1 MKLSSFA
8 LAILGAACLACGAA
22 AAPILLAGQD
32 APVQFSGGCTVE
44 PISFESAGTNLAF
57 WTSFFEPY
65 GVLASRWTDPDQ
77 VPQPQLLIPGD
88 GIAFAAGPNPA
99 GFVVAWR
106 RFADSLL
113 HFRIY
118 GPNLLPVQPVND
130 VGTTAGQPALEVE
143 ANGDFAIAWVDPV
156 QGLLVRRFFA
166 SGDPATPVVPVAAGG
181 EPYNLRV
188 VLGDQGFL
196 VIWNDL
202 LPGNPLRVRGFSPAG
217 APLGAVV
224 DLGMGFVE
232 GAPVSDGYLVLSS
245 EENLASRLLA
255 SDGQP
260 LAPEVPLG
268 GPAFQVRSAAA
279 APDFVWLAWIEG
291 DGRLMGAALDELG
304 LFAIPPTPL
313 VEPFGNNFPFLSS
326 LVAVPEGFR
335 LTWSLGIDVPIPV
348 PCSAGADGGMTQDF
362 GPAAIVD
369 VPMLSNLGLA
379 LCALMFAIAG
389 ALLHSHR

>member
-118 GPNLLPVQPVND
+118 GPNLLPVQPTAL
-130 VGTTAGQPALEVE
+130 VGTTAGRPALEVE
-143 ANGDFAIAWVDPV
+143 ASGDFAIAWVDPV
-156 QGLLVRRFFA
+156 QGLLVRRFLA
-166 SGDPATPVVPVAAGG
+166 SGDPAIPVVPVATGG
-181 EPYNLRV
+181 APYNLQV

-202 LPGNPLRVRGFSPAG
+202 LPGNPLHVRGFSPAG

-224 DLGMGFVE
+224 DLGMGFIE
-232 GAPVSDGYLVLSS
+232 GAPVPGGYLVLSS
-245 EENLASRLLA
+245 EGNLASRLLA
-255 SDGQP
+255 DDGQP
-260 LAPEVPLG
+260 LAPQIPLG
-268 GPAFQVRSAAA
+268 GPAFNIRIAA
-279 APDFVWLAWIEG
+279 APDAIWLAWSEG
-291 DGRLMGAALDELG
+291 EGTLMGAALDDQG
-304 LFAIPPTPL
+304 LFAIQPTAL
-313 VEPFGNNFPFLSS
+313 VEPSGNNYPVLSS
-326 LVAVPEGFR
+326 LEPASEGFR
-335 LTWSLGIDVPIPV
+335 LTWSLGIDIAIPV
-348 PCSAGADGGMTQDF
+348 PCASGLDGGMTQLF

-369 VPMLSNLGLA
+369 VPTLSNLGLA
-379 LCALMFAIAG
+379 LCALILAFAG
-389 ALLHSHR
+389 VLLRRSV